1 MFKIRAVIIACM
13 LLIPAIWVYS
23 ETPKEVKQEEKKG
36 VLITTAKAEL
46 RQVERSLLFV
56 GELQAEAEAV
66 VKAEVKG
73 KVLEIYKNLGEAV
86 NKGEL
91 IARLDSEEYKISHE
105 QATQALKEAQSKYEL
120 ARLSRDRADG
130 LFKKGL
136 ISERESDEARE
147 SLNGLEATVK
157 ERQAALKMATKRQR
171 DTDIVAPFSGVIKE
185 RFVNVGDYVDD
196 KSAVASVVAL
206 SPLKLKASVPERAAG
221 VVSKGMKGFV
231 KVEAYP
237 GNIFSDLDKSAVAS
251 VVALSPLKLKA
262 SVPERAAG
270 VVSKGMKVFVKVEA
284 YPGNVFEGSLVRVSP
299 SLDPK
304 TRALP
309 IEVAFLNKDGIL
321 KPGVFAKGKVV
332 TKSAD
337 KAVFVPEEALIAF
350 AGIKKVFVIENGE
363 ASERIVKVGERI
375 ENLLEITEGVK
386 EGEVIA
392 TSSLNKISTGIKV
405 EVKR

>member
-1 MFKIRAVIIACM
+1 MFRIKAGVIACV
-13 LLIPAIWVYS
+13 LLVPAIWVYS
-23 ETPKEVKQEEKKG
+23 ETPKEVRQEEKKG
-36 VLITTAKAEL
+36 VLINTAKAEL
-46 RQVERSLLFV
+46 RQVERSVSFV

-86 NKGEL
+86 KKGEL
-91 IARLDSEEYKISHE
+91 IARLDSEEYKISNE
-105 QATQALKEAQSKYEL
+105 QATQGLKEAQSKYEL
-120 ARLSRDRADG
+120 ARLNRDRADG

-157 ERQAALKMATKRQR
+157 ERQAALKMATKRLR

-206 SPLKLKASVPERAAG
+206 SPLKLKASVPEW
-221 VVSKGMKGFV
+221 
-231 KVEAYP
+231 
-237 GNIFSDLDKSAVAS
+237 AS
-251 VVALSPLKLKA
+251 GAL
-262 SVPERAAG
+262 R
-270 VVSKGMKVFVKVEA
+270 KGMKVFVKVEA
-284 YPGNVFEGSLVRVSP
+284 YPGKFFEGSVARVSP

-304 TRALP
+304 TRTLP
-309 IEVAFLNKDGIL
+309 IEAAFSNKDEIL
-321 KPGVFAKGKVV
+321 KPGFFAKGKVV
-332 TKSAD
+332 TKTAD
-337 KAVFVPEEALIAF
+337 NAVFVPEEALIAF
-350 AGIKKVFVIENGE
+350 AGIKKVFIIENSE
-363 ASERIVKVGERI
+363 ASERIVKVGERL

-392 TSSLNKISTGIKV
+392 TSSLNKISTGVKV

>member
-1 MFKIRAVIIACM
+1 MFKIRAVIIAYI
-13 LLIPAIWVYS
+13 LLIPAICGYS
-23 ETPKEVKQEEKKG
+23 ETPKEVKQEERKG

-46 RQVERSLLFV
+46 RPVERSVLFV

-73 KVLEIYKNLGEAV
+73 KVLEIYTNLGDAV
-86 NKGEL
+86 KKGEL

-105 QATQALKEAQSKYEL
+105 QATQALKEARSKYQL
-120 ARLSRDRADG
+120 ARLNRDRADG

-171 DTDIVAPFSGVIKE
+171 DTDIVAPFAGVIKE

-196 KSAVASVVAL
+196 KVSVASIVAP
-206 SPLKLKASVPERAAG
+206 SPLKLKASVPERSAG
-221 VVSKGMKGFV
+221 
-231 KVEAYP
+231 
-237 GNIFSDLDKSAVAS
+237 AV
-251 VVALSPLKLKA
+251 
-262 SVPERAAG
+262 R
-270 VVSKGMKVFVKVEA
+270 KGMKVFVKVEA

-309 IEVAFLNKDGIL
+309 IEVAFPNKDGIL
-321 KPGVFAKGKVV
+321 KPGFFAKGKVV

>member
-1 MFKIRAVIIACM
+1 MFKIRAVIIAYM

-23 ETPKEVKQEEKKG
+23 ETPKEVKQEERKG

-73 KVLEIYKNLGEAV
+73 KVLEIYTNLGDAV
-86 NKGEL
+86 KKGEL

-105 QATQALKEAQSKYEL
+105 QATQALKEARSKYQL
-120 ARLSRDRADG
+120 ARLNRDRADG

-171 DTDIVAPFSGVIKE
+171 DTDIVAPFAGVIKE

-196 KSAVASVVAL
+196 KVSVASIVAP
-206 SPLKLKASVPERAAG
+206 SPLKLKASVPERSAG
-221 VVSKGMKGFV
+221 
-231 KVEAYP
+231 
-237 GNIFSDLDKSAVAS
+237 AV
-251 VVALSPLKLKA
+251 
-262 SVPERAAG
+262 R
-270 VVSKGMKVFVKVEA
+270 KGMKVFVKVEA

-309 IEVAFLNKDGIL
+309 IEVAFPNKDGIL
-321 KPGVFAKGKVV
+321 KPGFFAKGKVV

>member
-13 LLIPAIWVYS
+13 LLIPAICGYS
-23 ETPKEVKQEEKKG
+23 ETPKEVKQEERKG

-46 RQVERSLLFV
+46 RPVERSVLFV
-56 GELQAEAEAV
+56 GELRAEAEAV

-73 KVLEIYKNLGEAV
+73 KVLEIYTNLGDAV
-86 NKGEL
+86 KKGEL

-105 QATQALKEAQSKYEL
+105 QATQALKEARSKYQL
-120 ARLSRDRADG
+120 ARLNRDRADG

-171 DTDIVAPFSGVIKE
+171 DTDIVAPFAGVIKE

-196 KSAVASVVAL
+196 KVSVVSIVAP
-206 SPLKLKASVPERAAG
+206 SPLKLKASVPERSAG
-221 VVSKGMKGFV
+221 
-231 KVEAYP
+231 
-237 GNIFSDLDKSAVAS
+237 AV
-251 VVALSPLKLKA
+251 
-262 SVPERAAG
+262 R
-270 VVSKGMKVFVKVEA
+270 KGMKVFVKVEA

-309 IEVAFLNKDGIL
+309 IEVAFPNKDGIL
-321 KPGVFAKGKVV
+321 KPGFFAKGKVV

-392 TSSLNKISTGIKV
+392 TSSLNKISTGVKIEIK
-405 EVKR
+405 K

>member
-1 MFKIRAVIIACM
+1 MFRIRAVIIAFI

-23 ETPKEVKQEEKKG
+23 ETPKEVRQEERKG

-46 RQVERSLLFV
+46 RPVERALLFV

-66 VKAEVKG
+66 VKAEAKG
-73 KVLEIYKNLGEAV
+73 KILEIYKNLGDAV
-86 NKGEL
+86 KKGEL

-120 ARLSRDRADG
+120 ARLNRDRADG

-157 ERQAALKMATKRQR
+157 ERQAALKMATKRLR
-171 DTDIVAPFSGVIKE
+171 DTDIVAPFSGVIEE
-185 RFVNVGDYVDD
+185 RFVNVGDYLDD
-196 KSAVASVVAL
+196 KSAVASVVAV
-206 SPLKLKASVPERAAG
+206 SPLKLKASVPEMAAG
-221 VVSKGMKGFV
+221 AVRKGM
-231 KVEAYP
+231 
-237 GNIFSDLDKSAVAS
+237 
-251 VVALSPLKLKA
+251 
-262 SVPERAAG
+262 R
-270 VVSKGMKVFVKVEA
+270 VFIKVEA
-284 YPGNVFEGSLVRVSP
+284 YPGNVFEGSVVRVSP

-304 TRALP
+304 TRTLP
-309 IEVAFLNKDGIL
+309 IEAVFSNNDGML
-321 KPGVFAKGKVV
+321 KPGFFAKGKAV

-350 AGIKKVFVIENGE
+350 AGIKKIFVIENGE
-363 ASERIVKVGERI
+363 AKERLVKVGERI

>member
-157 ERQAALKMATKRQR
+157 ERQAALKMATKRLR

-196 KSAVASVVAL
+196 KVAVASIVAPY
-206 SPLKLKASVPERAAG
+206 PLKLKASVPERAAG
-221 VVSKGMKGFV
+221 VV
-231 KVEAYP
+231 
-237 GNIFSDLDKSAVAS
+237 
-251 VVALSPLKLKA
+251 
-262 SVPERAAG
+262 R
-270 VVSKGMKVFVKVEA
+270 KGMKVLIIVEA

-309 IEVAFLNKDGIL
+309 IEAAFLNKDGIL
-321 KPGVFAKGKVV
+321 KPGFFAKGKIV